1 LAAQGLQPRFLAA
14 QGLQPRFAAQ
24 GLQPR
29 FLAAQGLQAA
39 SWTLL
44 DLLMSAAAAGRAVDA
59 AAIAATL
66 RIVAVFLIFI
76 WISRPKRI
84 FGTERKFHPEAECGD
99 QDTIVSTIRNSP
111 LPLHNHAGPRHQL
124 ITRSPAFNLL

>member
-1 LAAQGLQPRFLAA
+1 MQPFFAAQGLQPFLAAQGLQPRFAA

-39 SWTLL
+39 SWMLL
-44 DLLMSAAAAGRAVDA
+44 VLLMSAAAAGRAVDA

-66 RIVAVFLIFI
+66 RIVAVFLMFI

-84 FGTERKFHPEAECGD
+84 FGTEQKLYSEAEGD
-99 QDTIVSTIRNSP
+99 GQNTIISTVYDISA
-111 LPLHNHAGPRHQL
+111 LP
-124 ITRSPAFNLL
+124 T

>member
-1 LAAQGLQPRFLAA
+1 LQPFLAA

-39 SWTLL
+39 SWMLL
-44 DLLMSAAAAGRAVDA
+44 VLLMSAAAAGRAVDA

-66 RIVAVFLIFI
+66 RIVAVFLMFI

-84 FGTERKFHPEAECGD
+84 FGTEQKLYSKAECDG
-99 QDTIVSTIRNSP
+99 QNTIISTVYDFSA
-111 LPLHNHAGPRHQL
+111 LP
-124 ITRSPAFNLL
+124 T